1 MSTNYKAGVMG
12 WPVGHSLSP
21 TLHGHWLARYGI
33 TGSYEAIPVAPD
45 DLMSTLDGLA
55 MGGFRGVNLTLPH
68 KEAALALVD
77 RVDEVAQRIGAIN
90 TIVVGDNG
98 ALSATNTDAYGFIEN
113 IRASAPEAMA
123 SRFGGR
129 AAVILGAGGAARAI
143 MVGLADAG
151 IEEIR
156 VVNRTIARAE
166 ALAALAGSAGLRVS
180 AYCLDDGPA
189 ALAEAGIVINTTSL
203 GMIGQ
208 PPLDLDLAALPADAV
223 VNDIV
228 YSPLAPRLL
237 ASARA
242 RGNIVIDGLGMLLH
256 QARPG
261 LHSWVGVEPVVDADL
276 RTAVLA
282 GLGGHSQDGV
292 AE

>member
-1 MSTNYKAGVMG
+1 MG

-166 ALAALAGSAGLRVS
+166 ALAALAGIAGLRVS

-228 YSPLAPRLL
+228 YSPLETSLL

-261 LHSWVGVEPVVDADL
+261 FHSWFGVDPVVDADL